1 MARLEIEQAGVTAV
15 LERHITHLALR
26 IPQASATALR
36 SGVATPIRLVS
47 ESLAALYR

>member
-1 MARLEIEQAGVTAV
+1 MARLEIEQAGAAAV

-36 SGVATPIRLVS
+36 SRAATPIRLVS
-47 ESLAALYR
+47 EPLSILY